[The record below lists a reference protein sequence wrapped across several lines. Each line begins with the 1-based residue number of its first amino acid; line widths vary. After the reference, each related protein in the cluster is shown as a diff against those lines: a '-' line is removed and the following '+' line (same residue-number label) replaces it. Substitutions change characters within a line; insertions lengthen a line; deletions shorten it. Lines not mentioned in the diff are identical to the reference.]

1 MKKPIKLRFSTL
13 IKYKRIQDIY
23 RYLNDYKLEIKAK
36 EEVISAL
43 FSYQFN
49 KDNNLS
55 RLLSHDTSQLKND
68 CYDLDKIWVDIYINS
83 CFRPPKSNL
92 LSLF

>member
-1 MKKPIKLRFSTL
+1 MKTIKLRTSTL
-13 IKYKRIQDIY
+13 IKYRRIQDVY
-23 RYLNDYKLEIKAK
+23 YYLSEYKLEIKAK

-55 RLLSHDTSQLKND
+55 RILAYDTTLLSNQ
-68 CYDLDKIWVDIYINS
+68 CYELDKIWVDNYINTH
-83 CFRPPKSNL
+83 FRPKKN
-92 LSLF
+92 